1 MRILCA
7 AIFLP
12 CLVGCAASPPPAP
25 TAQVGLPYSAC
36 GTMADLRNN
45 LTGTPYPSAKSDA
58 VLRSLGVRCVGQGYP
73 AVRARY

>member
-7 AIFLP
+7 IFLP
-12 CLVGCAASPPPAP
+12 WLLSCAANPPAGH
-25 TAQVGLPYSAC
+25 TSQVVLPYTAC

-45 LTGTPYPSAKSDA
+45 LTATPYPSAKSDSQ
-58 VLRSLGVRCVGQGYP
+58 LMSLGVRCVGGDYP